1 MNFAT
6 LTLLFFV
13 YHSEAALKQSM
24 EAYFHHR
31 IKTSNS
37 EFISCFFSLLTL
49 YLIIWSLYLYLN
61 NSFSL
66 SHHSELIYC
75 NFDFF
80 LTILSVR
87 ETPQSQSSA
96 PTITRSQSPDYW
108 FPAPATAHQ
117 APPYQGSLH
126 TRSASGLLFTTW
138 LTNATNLCVRTG
150 QFPLV
155 PPAILPSII
164 RHTALAHLQEKRLSV
179 SCKTYKGLSSALQ
192 TCVISSEHLILSS
205 FPLQHRPPLL

>member
-87 ETPQSQSSA
+87 ETPQSLQSPQSSA

-126 TRSASGLLFTTW
+126 TRSTSGLLFTTW
-138 LTNATNLCVRTG
+138 LTNATNLCVRTF
-150 QFPLV
+150 QFPSFLQRSFR
-155 PPAILPSII
+155 PSSDTLLWLIYKKRDSLYLARRTKDYLQRS
-164 RHTALAHLQEKRLSV
+164 RHV
-179 SCKTYKGLSSALQ
+179 
-192 TCVISSEHLILSS
+192 
-205 FPLQHRPPLL
+205 